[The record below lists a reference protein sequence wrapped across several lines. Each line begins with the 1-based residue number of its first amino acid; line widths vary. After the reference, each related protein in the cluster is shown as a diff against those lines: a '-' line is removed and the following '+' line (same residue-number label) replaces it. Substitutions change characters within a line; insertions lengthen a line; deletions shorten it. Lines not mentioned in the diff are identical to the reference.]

1 MADPNAMKRVIAN
14 IVDNAADAMKDS
26 LVREVYIST
35 ALIASGDMVEIVIA
49 DTGHGVS
56 QDLKEKLFLPYF
68 STKKRGTGLGLAI
81 VGRIIEDHHGSVRVE
96 ENSPLGA
103 RFIVELPV
111 AMGAQSG
118 ATERIELP
126 DHA

>member
-1 MADPNAMKRVIAN
+1 MADPNAMQRVIAN
-14 IVDNAADAMKDS
+14 IVDNAAEAMQDS
-26 LVREVYIST
+26 LVREVHIST
-35 ALIASGDMVEIVIA
+35 ALIPNGDMVEIIIA

-56 QDLKEKLFLPYF
+56 QEVKEKLFFPYF

-81 VGRIIEDHHGSVRVE
+81 VGRIVEDHHGSVRVE

-111 AMGAQSG
+111 VVG
-118 ATERIELP
+118 ATSATSGKVEQP
-126 DHA
+126 GHA